1 MAPFGLTFREVVGQ
15 LTQCQLTYWQYRRK
29 LDTVSS
35 HQSETVQPETRTR
48 ILKATW
54 QLVEAR
60 RGQGV
65 RMGDIAKAAGISRQA
80 LYLHFTSRADLLIAT
95 THYVDEVRGL
105 HERNRHWREA
115 QSGLEKLDAYVAFW
129 ANYIPEI
136 YGLGK
141 ALLAVHDADEA
152 AAAAWDDRMASL
164 RSGCRQTIEALYQ
177 DGQLASEWT
186 REAATDI
193 FWTLLSVRNWEQ
205 LTVECGW
212 SQEQYITQLRK
223 LLRKT
228 LVSG

>member
-1 MAPFGLTFREVVGQ
+1 LT
-15 LTQCQLTYWQYRRK
+15 LCQLTYRQYRHK

-35 HQSETVQPETRTR
+35 HQSQSVQSETRTR
-48 ILKATW
+48 ILEATW
-54 QLVEAR
+54 KLVEAQ
-60 RGQGV
+60 RGQGI

-95 THYVDEVRGL
+95 THYIDEVRGL

-115 QSGLEKLDAYVAFW
+115 QSGLEKLDAFVEFW

-141 ALLAVHDADEA
+141 ALLAVYDTDEA
-152 AAAAWDDRMASL
+152 AAAAWNDRMTSL
-164 RSGCRQTIEALYQ
+164 RSGCRRTIEALYQ
-177 DGQLASEWT
+177 EGQLAAEWT
-186 REAATDI
+186 CDNATDI

-212 SQEQYITQLRK
+212 SPEQYITQLK
-223 LLRKT
+223 KVLRRI
-228 LVSG
+228 LVQTG